1 MGGRQPTSSRRPGDW
16 CACGKNRS
24 NKLFSIGQFS
34 RRTLLIGSTFN
45 YFWCFLLLFCSSSSS
60 LKPQGFPNLPNLC
73 YISRAKTVNFLTRCF
88 PPAQAESGDPGPV
101 MWSWRERGERSV
113 ITRTPGDNNVTSWQ
127 PLVTRGSHSHS
138 VMVTVTMTE
147 ITLSRTVTSP
157 RMLRWSW
164 LSGDQD
170 VFTPTRQQVSR
181 PPDPSGMCLSG
192 RWPLWVFD
200 TC

>member
-1 MGGRQPTSSRRPGDW
+1 MWMLLLKLWYNVNQNTLTKSKTLWLTSSRRPGDW

-34 RRTLLIGSTFN
+34 RRTLLTGSAFN

-101 MWSWRERGERSV
+101 MWSWREREERDQWSPGPRV
-113 ITRTPGDNNVTSWQ
+113 ITMWHH
-127 PLVTRGSHSHS
+127 GS
-138 VMVTVTMTE
+138 
-147 ITLSRTVTSP
+147 R
-157 RMLRWSW
+157 
-164 LSGDQD
+164 
-170 VFTPTRQQVSR
+170 
-181 PPDPSGMCLSG
+181 
-192 RWPLWVFD
+192 
-200 TC
+200 